1 MEQAKKNLLNNY
13 LVVGVTEEM
22 LDFISVLEITLP
34 RMFKGATEHFINSNK
49 SHLRKTNDKILPS
62 KRTVEK
68 IQKSIIWKMENEF
81 YEFALEQFDFIKK
94 KTLLN
99 KDPNSIVQMFMYEK
113 IRPKWSPLGASF
125 ELLFDVVDVMCNILK
140 KRIV

>member
-1 MEQAKKNLLNNY
+1 
-13 LVVGVTEEM
+13 
-22 LDFISVLEITLP
+22 
-34 RMFKGATEHFINSNK
+34 MFKGATEHFINSNK

-113 IRPKWSPLGASF
+113 IRPK
-125 ELLFDVVDVMCNILK
+125 
-140 KRIV
+140 